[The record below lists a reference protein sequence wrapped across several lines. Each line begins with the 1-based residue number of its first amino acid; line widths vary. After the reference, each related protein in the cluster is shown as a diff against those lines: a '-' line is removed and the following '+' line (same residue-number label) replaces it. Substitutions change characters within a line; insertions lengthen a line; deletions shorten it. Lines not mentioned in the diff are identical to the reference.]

1 MQVLSKNPIYRSLIY
16 YPLSLV
22 FYGATFL
29 RNLYYDLVG
38 TASSQVS
45 CMVISIG
52 NITSGGTGKTPIAIY
67 ISSIL
72 IKKGYSTALLSRG
85 YLRKTSGT
93 VLVSKG
99 EGPICKWEDCGD
111 EAFMVSS
118 QIKSVP
124 IVVDNNRTRGANYI
138 IKTFNPDIIILDDAF
153 QHRSI
158 RRNMDIVL
166 INGND
171 TVKDHKLLP
180 YGTLREPWGNIK
192 RSNMLFITKQK
203 ANTYLNKKLEQ
214 TQIPIFET
222 KTINYISR
230 TYNFSSKPIDKNK
243 DVFLIS
249 GIADSSFFIKTVEEL
264 GFSITGHSI
273 FQDHFNYSKKNILD
287 IEKKARAI
295 GADYI
300 ITTEKDW
307 VKIIDLKPTY
317 RIIVINIKFE
327 LLNEERFI
335 NLVDNMSKSVTFP
348 KQKQHQQR

>member
-1 MQVLSKNPIYRSLIY
+1 MQILSNNLIYRHLVY

-22 FYGATFL
+22 LGGITFL
-29 RNLYYDLVG
+29 RNQFFDLVRS
-38 TASSQVS
+38 ASSEVP

-72 IKKGYSTALLSRG
+72 IKKGYKIALLSRG

-99 EGPICKWEDCGD
+99 KGPICKWEDCGD

-138 IKTFNPDIIILDDAF
+138 IKKFNPDIIILDDAF

-158 RRNMDIVL
+158 RRNIDIVL
-166 INGND
+166 INGGD
-171 TVKDHKLLP
+171 TRKDHKLLP
-180 YGTLREPWGNIK
+180 YGTLRESWNNIK
-192 RSNMLFITKQK
+192 RSNILFITKQK
-203 ANTYLNKKLEQ
+203 PNIYLNKKLEQ
-214 TQIPIFET
+214 TKIPIFET
-222 KTINYISR
+222 KTINYISL
-230 TYNFSSKPIDKNK
+230 TYNFSPRSIDKNK
-243 DVFLIS
+243 DVFLVS
-249 GIADSSFFIKTVEEL
+249 GIADPSFFIKTAEQL
-264 GFSITGHSI
+264 GFSIIGHSI

-287 IEKKARAI
+287 IEKKARSM
-295 GADYI
+295 GASYI

-307 VKIIDLKPTY
+307 VKMIDLKPTY
-317 RIIVINIKFE
+317 RIIVINIKIV
-327 LLNEERFI
+327 LLNEEKFI
-335 NLVDNMSKSVTFP
+335 SLVDNISKSVTFP
-348 KQKQHQQR
+348 RQRQHQQR